1 MLFCVWWWKIPINWK
16 SNELLWYHSK
26 RVMHYR
32 RCVMAAVQGADVCVS
47 PQQAALSPTC
57 TVWWSHVTSISQRSR
72 PRACLLLLD
81 WSSSHLNMYVTMN
94 THTHTHVRARTH
106 AQAHTILNVLIK
118 QTLRFSGC
126 RLRPSKKSSNN
137 QQEMFFI
144 TSNFVHKT
152 LPSWQHEKSQA
163 KGYAAI
169 SL

>member
-1 MLFCVWWWKIPINWK
+1 MNCYDITVRESCTTVGVWW
-16 SNELLWYHSK
+16 LLFK
-26 RVMHYR
+26 VLM
-32 RCVMAAVQGADVCVS
+32 CVS
-47 PQQAALSPTC
+47 LLNRRRYLQHVQCDDRTLQVFPRGQDQGHVCCSSTGPLHIWTC
-57 TVWWSHVTSISQRSR
+57 TWPWI
-72 PRACLLLLD
+72 
-81 WSSSHLNMYVTMN
+81 
-94 THTHTHVRARTH
+94 HTHTRARARTH